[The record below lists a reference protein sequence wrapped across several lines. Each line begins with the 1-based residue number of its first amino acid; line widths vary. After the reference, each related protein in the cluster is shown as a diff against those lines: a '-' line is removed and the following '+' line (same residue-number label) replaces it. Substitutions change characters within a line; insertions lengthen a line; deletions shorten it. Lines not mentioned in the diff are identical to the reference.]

1 MEEDEYDLSPDD
13 DEELDEEDLAEL
25 NALENGDDESDILDD
40 LPDPSRV
47 TELDT
52 DEEPQLTTVT
62 KPAAKGKNKRPAEDS
77 LLGDDAEALD
87 DMIAEAQA
95 AEAKKTDTA
104 SPVDEKPK
112 KLSKSERK
120 KLKKLKNNE
129 GEAAPAPVETVKD
142 KAVEK
147 PTVNGTSSEKKVS
160 FAKNLEQGPTP
171 NGTAKSSSPVT
182 SEATQPSKKT
192 STSLGV
198 RDVQGVSV
206 DDRKVGTGKEAKSGN
221 RVEMRYIGKL
231 ENGKIF
237 DANKSGK
244 PFAFKLGAG
253 EVIKGWD
260 IGIAGMQVG
269 SERRIIVPPH
279 LAYGKKAM
287 KDIPANSKLIFDVKC
302 LSIK

>member
-1 MEEDEYDLSPDD
+1 M
-13 DEELDEEDLAEL
+13 
-25 NALENGDDESDILDD
+25 
-40 LPDPSRV
+40 

-52 DEEPQLTTVT
+52 DEEPQLTKAT

-77 LLGDDAEALD
+77 LLEEDGEALD

-95 AEAKKTDTA
+95 AEAKKADSA
-104 SPVDEKPK
+104 PSLDEKPK
-112 KLSKSERK
+112 KLSKAEKK
-120 KLKKLKNNE
+120 KLKKLKNND
-129 GEAAPAPVETVKD
+129 GEAATAPIETVKD
-142 KAVEK
+142 KAAEK
-147 PTVNGTSSEKKVS
+147 KSNTPSVNGTSAEKKVS

-171 NGTAKSSSPVT
+171 NGTAKSSSSVA
-182 SEATQPSKKT
+182 SEASQPSKK

-206 DDRKVGTGKEAKSGN
+206 DDRKVGTGKQAKSGD

-231 ENGKIF
+231 ENGKVF

-260 IGIAGMQVG
+260 IGIAGMLVG
-269 SERRIIVPPH
+269 GERRITVPAH
-279 LAYGKKAM
+279 LAYGKKAQ